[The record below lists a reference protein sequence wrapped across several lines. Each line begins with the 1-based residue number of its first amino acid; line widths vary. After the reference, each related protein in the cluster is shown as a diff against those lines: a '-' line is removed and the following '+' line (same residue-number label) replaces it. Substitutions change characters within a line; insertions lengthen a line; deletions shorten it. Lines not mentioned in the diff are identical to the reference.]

1 MRKRPLI
8 VALLGASGFALALLS
23 LPVGLIETVVA
34 SSGLSEALPAAA
46 PPLGIKARLL
56 LAGFGAVMAWGLI
69 AARHETRRVHLL
81 THEKEGRPQSAA
93 GVSKMGFA
101 LSKLSWLSR
110 GRGSMGSGPAL
121 RRADAHPDAPPRP
134 PIFAS
139 RDFGGLDIFARTVPG
154 RGDGEAESEIAA
166 EDQTPAVGLSI
177 PSTPEEVTAEGAFAR
192 LQRAFSAE
200 AVDAGDEQVVG
211 SFQPQAASAPIMHPS
226 LAELTERLERGLAQ
240 RKRMGRPAAVL
251 ADMPVEAAVP
261 VRDHVEQSA
270 DEALRAA
277 LGTLRNMAGR
287 AR

>member
-8 VALLGASGFALALLS
+8 LALLGALGFALALLS

-56 LAGFGAVMAWGLI
+56 LAGFGALMAWGLI
-69 AARHETRRVHLL
+69 AARHEAKGVPLL
-81 THEKEGRPQSAA
+81 THEKEGRPQGVA

-121 RRADAHPDAPPRP
+121 RRADAHPDAPSRP

-154 RGDGEAESEIAA
+154 RGEAEPETEAGAQKDLPAA
-166 EDQTPAVGLSI
+166 GLSI
-177 PSTPEEVTAEGAFAR
+177 PSMPEEVTEEGAFTR

-200 AVDAGDEQVVG
+200 AVDADYEEVVDA
-211 SFQPQAASAPIMHPS
+211 QQAQAAPAPIMHLS
-226 LAELTERLERGLAQ
+226 LSELTERLERGLAQ
-240 RKRMGRPAAVL
+240 RKRMGRPISVL

-261 VRDHVEQSA
+261 VRDHVEQGA

-277 LGTLRNMAGR
+277 LSTLRNMAGR
-287 AR
+287 GR